1 VRKPKR
7 IGVNVDMTP
16 MVDVAFL
23 LLIFFMTTT
32 TFKPPEEVEVQLPSS
47 NAEYKVP
54 ETNVVILTINR
65 ASEVYV
71 QDDPRSPISKVPADQ
86 LISQL
91 GDWVR
96 QTRTKRPQARWIVRA
111 DKGCDYGV
119 MEDVMNVLQEQRTNR
134 FVLMTDGESGTK
146 EKDLP
151 ATDKKPEGADAG
163 QLFGTGNATIV
174 AESGSS
180 AASASDGR
188 N

>member
-7 IGVNVDMTP
+7 IGVSIDMTP

-32 TFKPPEEVEVQLPSS
+32 TFKPPEEVEVQLPTS

-54 ETNVVILTINR
+54 ETNVVIVTINK

-86 LISQL
+86 LTTML
-91 GDWVR
+91 GDWVHQAR
-96 QTRTKRPQARWIVRA
+96 VSHPRARWIVRA
-111 DKGCDYGV
+111 DKSCDYGV

-134 FVLMTDGESGTK
+134 FVLMTEGESGGK
-146 EKDLP
+146 SKDLP
-151 ATDKKPEGADAG
+151 ATDKKPDSS
-163 QLFGTGNATIV
+163 QLFGRGNAELL
-174 AESGSS
+174 AQAGAQAP
-180 AASASDGR
+180 AAGGR

>member
-32 TFKPPEEVEVQLPSS
+32 TFKPPDEVEVQLPSS

-86 LISQL
+86 LIQQL
-91 GDWVR
+91 GDWVNQAR
-96 QTRTKRPQARWIVRA
+96 RKNPRARWIVRA

-134 FVLMTDGESGTK
+134 FVLMTDGESGGK

-163 QLFGTGNATIV
+163 QLFGKGNATIV
-174 AESGSS
+174 AEAGAGAT
-180 AASASDGR
+180 AAPGGR